1 MGLQIVRDC
10 GSQKIK
16 AAVYSRVSTVGHGQD
31 PAMQTRE
38 LREYCHRRGWDIF
51 DCYEDSVN
59 DAFRKQAALGLR
71 QFVERFVKDL
81 YSSETGQS
89 VSKRFEN
96 TSWPELR
103 NLLRQCKKFE
113 PADEAIL
120 EDTHEFASPYLH
132 TDDSRPQT
140 VPSPSHLNPHHT
152 AMNKLYEKYVAVF
165 NLT

>member
-1 MGLQIVRDC
+1 MEAYSLSGPNIVPHGPAIKRLLAEIKRD
-10 GSQKIK
+10 K
-16 AAVYSRVSTVGHGQD
+16 
-31 PAMQTRE
+31 
-38 LREYCHRRGWDIF
+38 
-51 DCYEDSVN
+51 DSVN

-96 TSWPELR
+96 QSWPELR

-113 PADEAIL
+113 PTDEAIL

-152 AMNKLYEKYVAVF
+152 AMIKLYEKYASIF